1 MTEDIGPF
9 QKPTMDMNTGRPQ
22 EGPRSSTW
30 KDFSFFWPT
39 VTVLFIHILSL
50 SPIYL
55 YLSVCLSSLCLSLY
69 FYPFISLSTPSV
81 SIFLTQEVQC
91 AYLQHLNSGLTETL
105 SCTWAKSLQ

>member
-55 YLSVCLSSLCLSLY
+55 YLSICLSVYHLYVYLSIFILSYLYLPLLCLY
-69 FYPFISLSTPSV
+69 FLPKKCTVLTSST
-81 SIFLTQEVQC
+81 
-91 AYLQHLNSGLTETL
+91 
-105 SCTWAKSLQ
+105 